1 METQCYVSD
10 LLRAKCYFGNT
21 DDLLAGLKV
30 ADSLCETFGYEIIQL
45 DDRLAKP
52 QTKDVV
58 LKILI
63 KKAVCEFQLAIKE
76 D

>member
-1 METQCYVSD
+1 M
-10 LLRAKCYFGNT
+10 
-21 DDLLAGLKV
+21 GLKV
-30 ADSLCETFGYEIIQL
+30 ADRTCKSLGYDIIQL

-63 KKAVCEFQLAIKE
+63 KKAVCEFQLAIK
-76 D
+76 

>member
-1 METQCYVSD
+1 VETQCYVSD
-10 LLRAKCYFGNT
+10 LLRAKCYFRTT
-21 DDLLAGLKV
+21 DDLLMGLKV
-30 ADSLCETFGYEIIQL
+30 ADNTCKSLGYDIIQL

-63 KKAVCEFQLAIKE
+63 KKAVCEFQLAIK
-76 D
+76 